1 MRIPK
6 EECVG
11 LVIDIQ
17 EKLFPVVFDKDEFLT
32 NSKRLILGLQEL
44 GIPLITTQQYSKGL
58 GETLVEVSTLISH
71 FNPIEK
77 VSFSCYDEPGF
88 VENLESK
95 DKKIVV
101 ICGIEAHVC
110 VLQTAVDLKAAGY
123 IPVVVGDCTSSRSK
137 SNIKLAIE
145 RFCYENIMV
154 TSMESILFEL
164 TRSASDPAFKTISRL
179 VK

>member
-95 DKKIVV
+95 DKKI
-101 ICGIEAHVC
+101 
-110 VLQTAVDLKAAGY
+110 GY